1 MYVLLCQHKHEWI
14 MTKRRD
20 WPAAA
25 AQKVNKALTA
35 SMRNLKKALMQN
47 DLTQQLDES
56 YLAKRCGWLE
66 KGH

>member
-1 MYVLLCQHKHEWI
+1 MYVLLCQHQYEWI
-14 MTKRRD
+14 VTKRRD
-20 WPAAA
+20 CPAAA
-25 AQKVNKALTA
+25 AQKANKGLTA

-66 KGH
+66 KDL

>member
-1 MYVLLCQHKHEWI
+1 

-25 AQKVNKALTA
+25 AQKANKALTA